1 MSTVLSLRGRASL
14 LATAVVSSVLCGSL
28 MSASASVDS
37 GDRSVYVP
45 ITPCRVM
52 DTRPA
57 PDNVGSRST
66 PLVAQETHTISV
78 LGTNGNCTIPTD
90 ASAVAMNVTVANPDD
105 QSYLTVFPS
114 DAPRPLASS
123 VNWVAGQGPTP
134 NAVTSDVSADG
145 KISFFN
151 NAGKVNV
158 IADIVGYFVNHS
170 HDDRYYTKAEI
181 DAKLATKL
189 DKSAGAPG
197 VLVLGVAEF
206 SPYISPAPAYVN
218 NVTAGSISV
227 GANFCF
233 NAPVRLPNSATI
245 TAMHAYGNDAVAGTF
260 SQTLLADPV
269 GAGSPTLMAS
279 VTSTGTPGDVSLV
292 DSTVNTPTVDTLNFA
307 YAVRVCMDAGTVFY
321 GAQIDYTL
329 PS

>member
-1 MSTVLSLRGRASL
+1 MSTVLSFRGRASL
-14 LATAVVSSVLCGSL
+14 LATAVVTSVLCGSL
-28 MSASASVDS
+28 MSASATIDS

-78 LGTNGNCTIPTD
+78 LGTNGNCTIPAD
-90 ASAVAMNVTVANPDD
+90 ASAVAMNVTVVNVDD
-105 QSYLTVFPS
+105 QSYLTVFPA

-151 NAGKVNV
+151 NAGRADVV
-158 IADIVGYFVNHS
+158 ADIVGYFVNHN

-181 DAKLATKL
+181 DTKV
-189 DKSAGAPG
+189 ARTVPG
-197 VLVLGVAEF
+197 TLVLGVAEF
-206 SPYISPAPAYVN
+206 NPYTNPAPAYLI
-218 NVTAGSISV
+218 NVTAGTISGV
-227 GANFCF
+227 AANICF
-233 NAPVRLPNSATI
+233 NAPVPLPNGATV
-245 TAMHAYGNDAVAGTF
+245 TAMHSYGNDAVAGTF
-260 SQTLLADPV
+260 SQSMLADPI
-269 GAGSPTLMAS
+269 GPGSPTLMANAS
-279 VTSTGTPGDVSLV
+279 STGTPGDVPLDDTS
-292 DSTVNTPTVDTLNFA
+292 VNIPTVDTLNFS
-307 YAVRVCMDAGTVFY
+307 YAVRVCMDAGIVFY
-321 GAQIDYTL
+321 GAQIDYTI

>member
-1 MSTVLSLRGRASL
+1 MSTVLPLRGRASL

-28 MSASASVDS
+28 MSASASLDS

-66 PLVAQETHTISV
+66 PLAAQETHTISV
-78 LGTNGNCTIPTD
+78 LGTNGNCTIPSD
-90 ASAVAMNVTVANPDD
+90 ASAVAMNVTVVNPDD
-105 QSYLTVFPS
+105 QSYLTVFPA
-114 DAPRPLASS
+114 DAQRPLASS

-151 NAGKVNV
+151 NAGKADVV
-158 IADIVGYFVNHS
+158 ADIVGYFVNHN

-181 DAKLATKL
+181 DTKLARTT
-189 DKSAGAPG
+189 PG
-197 VLVLGVAEF
+197 KLVLGVAEF
-206 SPYISPAPAYVN
+206 NPYVNPAPAYLI
-218 NVTAGSISV
+218 NVTAGTISGV
-227 GANFCF
+227 AANVCF
-233 NAPVRLPNSATI
+233 NTPVPLPDGATV
-245 TAMHAYGNDAVAGTF
+245 TAMHAYGNDSVAGTL
-260 SQTLLADPV
+260 SESMLADPV
-269 GAGSPTLMAS
+269 GAGVPTLMANVAS
-279 VTSTGTPGDVSLV
+279 VGAAGDVSPV
-292 DSTVNTPTVDTLNFA
+292 DASVNTATVDTLNFA
-307 YAVRVCMDAGTVFY
+307 YAVRVCMDAGIVFY
-321 GAQIDYTL
+321 GAQIDYTM

>member
-1 MSTVLSLRGRASL
+1 MSTVRSFRGRASL

-28 MSASASVDS
+28 MSASATLES

-45 ITPCRVM
+45 VTPCRVM

-66 PLVAQETHTISV
+66 PLSAQETHTISV
-78 LGTNGNCTIPTD
+78 LGANGNCTIPAD
-90 ASAVAMNVTVANPDD
+90 ASAVAMNVTVVNPDD
-105 QSYLTVFPS
+105 QSYLTVFPA

-151 NAGKVNV
+151 NAGKADVV
-158 IADIVGYFVNHS
+158 ADIVGYFVNHN

-181 DAKLATKL
+181 DAKLDATP
-189 DKSAGAPG
+189 GAAR
-197 VLVLGVAEF
+197 VLVLGTSDF
-206 SPYISPAPAYVN
+206 QPYADGAGVTFVNDPGSGVISN
-218 NVTAGSISV
+218 LTA
-227 GANFCF
+227 NLCF
-233 NAPVRLPNSATI
+233 IAPVHLPDGATV
-245 TAMHAYGNDAVAGTF
+245 TKMVAYGLDVSASLNF
-260 SQTLLADPV
+260 SQSLIGGPV
-269 GAGSPTLMAS
+269 GGGSGVLMASTVSAGSPGS
-279 VTSTGTPGDVSLV
+279 VVLE
-292 DSTVNTPTVDTLNFA
+292 DTTIQSAVIDAKNSV
-307 YAVRVCMDAGTVFY
+307 YTVRVCLDVKLAAS
-321 GAQIDYTL
+321 GAKLEYTI